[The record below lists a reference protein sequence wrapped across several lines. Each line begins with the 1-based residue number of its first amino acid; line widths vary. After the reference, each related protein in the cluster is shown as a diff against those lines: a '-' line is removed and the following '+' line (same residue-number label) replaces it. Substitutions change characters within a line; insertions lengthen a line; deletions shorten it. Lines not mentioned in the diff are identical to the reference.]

1 MKHAWPGL
9 FDLQVNGFAGVDYN
23 RAGLSPAAIDASFQ
37 AMRATGVTRC
47 LPTLITSST
56 AHFATCAAA
65 LVASDDPIIAGLHME
80 GPYISPTDGYRGA
93 HPLAHVA
100 LPTVEDFKRR
110 QDAAAGRITLV
121 TLAPELPGALPF
133 IEYLVSQGIVVAL
146 GHTAAD
152 AACIRDAV
160 TAGARLSTHLGN
172 GCAQLVNR
180 HLNPLW
186 AQLADDRLS
195 VSVIA
200 DGFHLP
206 DEVLQ
211 AFVKAK
217 TAARSILVTDAMAG
231 AGAPPG
237 RYTLGDIEADVDAAG
252 RVSQPPAGNLAGSA
266 LTMDRA
272 VLHTHRVTG
281 LSLEEAWACGSNQPA
296 SLMGLPPPPP
306 VELDWDAAAQRLTIL
321 PSTT

>member
-1 MKHAWPGL
+1 MKHARPGL

-23 RAGLSPAAIDASFQ
+23 RAGLSSAALDASFQ

-56 AHFATCAAA
+56 DHFATCAAA
-65 LVASDDPIIAGLHME
+65 LVASTDPIVAGLHME

-121 TLAPELPGALPF
+121 TLAPELDGALPF
-133 IEYLVSQGIVVAL
+133 IEYLVDQGIVVAL

-172 GCAQLVNR
+172 GCAQTVNR

-186 AQLADDRLS
+186 SQLADDRLS
-195 VSVIA
+195 ASVIA

-217 TAARSILVTDAMAG
+217 GPARSILVTDAMAG

-252 RVSQPPAGNLAGSA
+252 RVSEPPAGNLAGSA

-272 VLHTHRVTG
+272 VLHAHRVTG
-281 LSLEEAWACGSNQPA
+281 LSFDAAWACGSTQPA
-296 SLMGLPPPPP
+296 TLMGLAPPPP
-306 VELDWDAAAQRLTIL
+306 VELEWEAAAQRLTIL